1 MKTILGKWGGGG
13 TRSLAPDCDSA
24 LRHSE
29 LVSESLN
36 KGKDS
41 GSEAGMT
48 NKKCSSLCPE
58 VRSDEGSRTPCPT
71 CRHSDENQSLSMPIN
86 LVWHSCMQKSRKAA
100 FTMAEVLIT
109 LGIIGIIAAMTLPNL
124 IGNYKMLT
132 YEVAFKKQ
140 YALLQ
145 NTMNL
150 LTVENGTN
158 RCYTYFPS
166 GSISYQIFTDDCEFF
181 EQELVKKLDL
191 HKLNNE
197 DFKDKYAKRDEALA
211 QGGQAINTGCSYD
224 NFLYGSTPYFSNDG
238 AIFMFQRQ
246 WLFLDV
252 NGEKG
257 PNRWGYDLFMLG
269 WSNHNKYEDASS
281 NLLLT
286 DEFCSLIEKGGKFP
300 RTILRN
306 QEGNSDTKYYW

>member
-1 MKTILGKWGGGG
+1 MPGFPQNLSILIKTI
-13 TRSLAPDCDSA
+13 R
-24 LRHSE
+24 
-29 LVSESLN
+29 
-36 KGKDS
+36 KDS

-48 NKKCSSLCPE
+48 GIESNILHRK
-58 VRSDEGSRTPCPT
+58 VQSDEGSRMPRTPS
-71 CRHSDENQSLSMPIN
+71 RHSDGSQSLSMPVNSIRHF
-86 LVWHSCMQKSRKAA
+86 WRQKCRKTA

-109 LGIIGIIAAMTLPNL
+109 LGIIGIVAAMTLPNL

-145 NTMNL
+145 NTMNI

-158 RCYTYFPS
+158 RCYTYFP
-166 GSISYQIFTDDCEFF
+166 GGMSYKFLTDDCSFF
-181 EQELVKKLDL
+181 EKELVKKLNL
-191 HKLNNE
+191 HKLIND
-197 DFKDKYAKRDEALA
+197 DFKDKYAKQDEVWAS
-211 QGGQAINTGCSYD
+211 GGDGINHSYQYD
-224 NFLYGSTPYFSNDG
+224 NAVRGAHSYFSKDG
-238 AIFMFQRQ
+238 AIFMFYLQNVI
-246 WLFLDV
+246 LDV

-257 PNRWGYDLFMLG
+257 PNKWGYDVFFMG

-286 DEFCSLIEKGGKFP
+286 DEFCSIIEKGGKYP

-306 QEGNSDTKYYW
+306 MKINSDTNREW

>member
-1 MKTILGKWGGGG
+1 
-13 TRSLAPDCDSA
+13 
-24 LRHSE
+24 
-29 LVSESLN
+29 
-36 KGKDS
+36 
-41 GSEAGMT
+41 MT

-150 LTVENGTN
+150 LTVDNGTN
-158 RCYTYFPS
+158 RCYTYFRQ
-166 GSISYQIFTDDCEFF
+166 GDTSYQFLTDDCSFF
-181 EQELVKKLDL
+181 EKELIKKLKLLEYDTDL
-191 HKLNNE
+191 KNKYLKKDEILSSGGEAVNTYCGYDEYVNNAE
-197 DFKDKYAKRDEALA
+197 
-211 QGGQAINTGCSYD
+211 
-224 NFLYGSTPYFSNDG
+224 PYISNDG
-238 AIFMFQRQ
+238 TVFMFYKQ
-246 WLFLDV
+246 FIIIDI
-252 NGEKG
+252 NGEKS
-257 PNRWGYDLFMLG
+257 PNKWGYDVFFLG
-269 WSNHNKYEDASS
+269 WSNHNKYIDASS
-281 NLLLT
+281 NLMLT

-306 QEGNSDTKYYW
+306 QKLNTEKSWYWQ